1 MKYIYVNTAW
11 NVKFFQKQMKK
22 RHLQMPKLI
31 FLGFAP
37 YASCPLYTREYY
49 FCIHDRS
56 LIWVSIYDYAFA
68 CIAQASYSFNASYS
82 KEMWLAKGRFD
93 RLSQQTTAWRLI
105 RAL

>member
-1 MKYIYVNTAW
+1 
-11 NVKFFQKQMKK
+11 MKK

-31 FLGFAP
+31 FLGSAP

-68 CIAQASYSFNASYS
+68 PYSFNASYS
-82 KEMWLAKGRFD
+82 KEMRLA
-93 RLSQQTTAWRLI
+93 
-105 RAL
+105 